1 MEWVKQ
7 ILPTIGSILGGP
19 LGGAA
24 VSAVADVLHID
35 TPTKAKIE
43 KALTSGQLTA
53 EQMAA
58 LQQAD
63 LALKTKMAE
72 MGIRAEELQQAD
84 RANARAMQQGTGSW
98 VPAALACTVT
108 AGFFGILIG
117 LMTGDLKLWDNAG
130 LTLLIGSLSTSWAA
144 VVSFYYGAS
153 HIKNDTTPN
162 HNAKSG

>member
-24 VSAVADVLHID
+24 VSAVAEVLHID
-35 TPTKAKIE
+35 APTKDKIE

-72 MGIRAEELQQAD
+72 MGIKAEELQQAD
-84 RANARAMQQGTGSW
+84 RSSARAMQTQTSSW
-98 VPAALACTVT
+98 VPAALACVVT
-108 AGFFGILIG
+108 TGFFGILIG

-130 LTLLIGSLSTSWAA
+130 LTLLIGSLTTTFGA

-153 HIKNDTTPN
+153 HTTPTPTD
-162 HNAKSG
+162 KK

>member
-1 MEWVKQ
+1 MDWVKQ
-7 ILPTIGSILGGP
+7 ILPTIGQLLGGP
-19 LGGAA
+19 LGAVA
-24 VSAVADVLHID
+24 VSSVAGVLGISE
-35 TPTKAKIE
+35 PTKAKIE

-63 LALKTKMAE
+63 LQLKTKMAE
-72 MGIRAEELQQAD
+72 MGIKAEELQQVD
-84 RANARAMQQGTGSW
+84 RASARTMQTQTGSW
-98 VPAALACTVT
+98 VPAALACVVT
-108 AGFFGILIG
+108 TGFFGILIG

-153 HIKNDTTPN
+153 HAAPTPDT
-162 HNAKSG
+162 KK

>member
-7 ILPTIGSILGGP
+7 ILPTIGNILGGP

-24 VSAVADVLHID
+24 VSAVADVLGIAE
-35 TPTKAKIE
+35 PTKAKIE

-72 MGIRAEELQQAD
+72 MGIKAEELHQAD
-84 RANARAMQQGTGSW
+84 RANARAMQVQTNSW
-98 VPAALACTVT
+98 VPATLACVVTV
-108 AGFFGILIG
+108 GFFGILIG

-130 LTLLIGSLSTSWAA
+130 LTMLIGSLTSTFGA
-144 VVSFYYGAS
+144 VVAYFYGSS
-153 HIKNDTTPN
+153 HAPDPN
-162 HNAKSG
+162 KK

>member
-1 MEWVKQ
+1 MDWVKQ
-7 ILPTIGSILGGP
+7 ILPTIGNILGGP

-24 VSAVADVLHID
+24 VVAVADALGINE
-35 TPTKAKIE
+35 PTKAKIE

-58 LQQAD
+58 LQAAD
-63 LALKTKMAE
+63 LQLKTKMAE
-72 MGIRAEELQQAD
+72 MGIKAEELQQAD

-108 AGFFGILIG
+108 AGFFGILVG
-117 LMTGDLKLWDNAG
+117 LMTGDLKLWDHAG

-144 VVSFYYGAS
+144 VVSFYYGSS
-153 HIKNDTTPN
+153 HIKNDTTP
-162 HNAKSG
+162 KSG